1 MQGYN
6 IVDHVVRNNYSPV
19 FMAIYTLLTGI
30 ELLTSGVHVE
40 VLDAPDSLTTL
51 IPIEAA
57 TTSCVVDEH
66 RGHGGSHP

>member
-1 MQGYN
+1 M
-6 IVDHVVRNNYSPV
+6 V
-19 FMAIYTLLTGI
+19 I

-40 VLDAPDSLTTL
+40 VLDVPDLLTTL